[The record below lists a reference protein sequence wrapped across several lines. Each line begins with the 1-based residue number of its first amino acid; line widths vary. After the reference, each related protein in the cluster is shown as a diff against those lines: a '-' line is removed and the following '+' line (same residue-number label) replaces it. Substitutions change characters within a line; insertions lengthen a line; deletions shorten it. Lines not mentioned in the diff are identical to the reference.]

1 MIRMLIGLPP
11 LATAPTATALR
22 SLMRQGQLY
31 CGTGLMFENADMPY
45 VKAHPLYRDRR
56 HAPLPASWQEP
67 MDAPGRARAS
77 APL

>member
-1 MIRMLIGLPP
+1 
-11 LATAPTATALR
+11 
-22 SLMRQGQLY
+22 
-31 CGTGLMFENADMPY
+31 MFENADMPY